1 MGDRRTVKTGA
12 LWFVVPAHG
21 REELAAICLRQL
33 RRTCDELSD
42 AGLEATAVVIADDG
56 NLRTARALGFG
67 TIERDNRFLS
77 RRFNDGIQLA
87 CDPRYNTRPANFVVP
102 MGSDDWVDSRILLQ
116 LPERNR
122 MVVGFK
128 RMAFVREDG
137 LELSRSFVDYDGGC
151 GIRIYPR
158 RLVQELGYRP
168 ADEDRS
174 RGCDTSILVNV
185 KRAVRQL
192 EIEHR
197 DVHDLQIVDFKSPRD
212 QLNGYADVRRWSR
225 DRESDPWTELEDVY
239 PHDAIA
245 AMRAHYESRDREL
258 ELAV

>member
-1 MGDRRTVKTGA
+1 MSS

-21 REELAAICLRQL
+21 RTELARICLEQL
-33 RRTCDELSD
+33 RRTCDELTD
-42 AGLEATAVVIADDG
+42 VGLPATAVVIADDE
-56 NLRTARALGFG
+56 NLRTARRLGFG
-67 TIERDNRFLS
+67 TIERDNRWLS
-77 RRFNDGIQLA
+77 RKFNDGIQLA
-87 CDPRYNTRPANFVVP
+87 CDPRYNARPAQFVVP

-122 MVVGFK
+122 MLVGFK

-137 LELSRSFVDYDGGC
+137 LELSRSYVDYDGGC

-158 RLVQELGYRP
+158 RLVQELGFRP
-168 ADEDRS
+168 ADEDRE

-185 KRAVRQL
+185 KRAVRQI

-197 DVHDLQIVDFKSPRD
+197 DVHDLQIVDFKSPGV

-225 DRESDPWTELEDVY
+225 ERARDPWEELADVY
-239 PHDAIA
+239 PLESIA
-245 AMRAHYESRDREL
+245 AMRAHYASRDREL